1 MRFWTRI
8 RRWSAVLRKEDDLC
22 KRVYD
27 ETLKKRKG
35 RVSKIKKVLKP
46 WSDGCGSV
54 EIALGDMFK
63 WILEN
68 HKDESLKVLEVEML
82 SAGGSPKC
90 LDFVIKVR
98 LRLNGEYR
106 LDLNYPIHY
115 DTKTGE
121 YWTCIPDTPRKADNI
136 EDAIRYCEA
145 YLNGLDA
152 LIELATRYS
161 AARREWLDAR
171 EAESIARVEGVKDDL
186 EKLRRM

>member
-1 MRFWTRI
+1 MGFWTRI

-35 RVSKIKKVLKP
+35 RVSRLEEALKP
-46 WSDGCGSV
+46 WIDGCGSIEV
-54 EIALGDMFK
+54 ALGDMFK

-68 HKDESLKVLEVEML
+68 HKDGSLKSREVELL
-82 SAGGSPKC
+82 SAGGSPKYM
-90 LDFVIKVR
+90 DFSIRVR
-98 LRLNGEYR
+98 LRLNGEYLSD
-106 LDLNYPIHY
+106 LDYVIRY
-115 DTKTGE
+115 DTKTEE
-121 YWTCIPDTPRKADNI
+121 YRMCVPGSPTKATTID
-136 EDAIRYCEA
+136 DAIRFCEA
-145 YLNGLDA
+145 YLNKLDS

-171 EAESIARVEGVKDDL
+171 EAESIARVEGAKDGL